1 MDIIDRIRQQKRQ
14 DRKDS
19 PLDFMFDQSNEFNTE
34 EKVPPLEEEKPVEFL
49 NITHLG
55 ETPLDELDPVV
66 HKDVIELSTEDPDKI
81 RYLRLVIA
89 LLESSNYDAAI
100 STITELSQQSSGK
113 E

>member
-1 MDIIDRIRQQKRQ
+1 MDIIDRIRQKSRQ
-14 DRKDS
+14 DRKES
-19 PLDFMFDQSNEFNTE
+19 PLDLLFDQSGESNIE

-55 ETPLDELDPVV
+55 ETPLDELNPVI

-81 RYLRLVIA
+81 RYLKLVIA

-100 STITELSQQSSGK
+100 STITELSQESSRK